1 MLLSQHRF
9 LVGCALALVVSV
21 NAMVWSEDDKPPATR
36 AETLQAQRFELMQ
49 SHIAGFKVESDE
61 TGFATRF
68 APKPIFKY
76 SDPARGYVAASVWKL
91 GEQGRPKALIAVELH
106 RAAYSKPSICFEY
119 ASLTKSPFTVLA
131 DEKRIWS
138 PKGTLYEFMPIP
150 DAPEPESTPQL
161 RLIQMRSFAKR
172 FASNE
177 IVDNETCDLRLLPQ
191 PVDRYAPSSAKL
203 ADGAI
208 FFFTFGTNP
217 EVVLLIE
224 SDGQRW
230 EYAAGRLTGAEKVV
244 LTYDSKLVWSGPP
257 LQSGLDSP
265 FTGSVIP
272 TLIPGLG
279 ADGKELPE
287 SKSVQP

>member
-1 MLLSQHRF
+1 MLQSQHRF
-9 LVGCALALVVSV
+9 PVGCALTLVVCV
-21 NAMVWSEDDKPPATR
+21 NAMVWSEDDKPTR
-36 AETLQAQRFELMQ
+36 DEALKAQRFELMQ
-49 SHIAGFKVESDE
+49 SHIAMFKVESDE
-61 TGFATRF
+61 PGFSTRF
-68 APKPIFKY
+68 ATKPIFKY

-106 RAAYSKPSICFEY
+106 RAAYNKPSICFEY
-119 ASLTKSPFTVLA
+119 ASLTKTPFKVLA
-131 DEKRIWS
+131 DEKVIWS
-138 PKGTLYEFMPIP
+138 PKGTLYEFKPVP

-161 RLIQMRSFAKR
+161 RLIQMRSLAKR

-177 IVDNETCDLRLLPQ
+177 IVLNETCDLRLLPQ
-191 PVDRYAPSSAKL
+191 PVDRYTPSSAKQ

-230 EYAAGRLTGAEKVV
+230 EYAAGRLTGAEKLD
-244 LTYDSKLVWSGPP
+244 LTYDNKLVWSGPP

-272 TLIPGLG
+272 TVIPGLG
-279 ADGKELPE
+279 SDGKELPE
-287 SKSVQP
+287 SKSVRP